1 METYKGGEEG
11 SQAQVPFLVVAEPV
25 TPDAPLM
32 GRVTAAPDTSL
43 LARVKRGPEPGA
55 SGVTGSATTCSV
67 AEDEEQA
74 EILDRP
80 WLLAF
85 MARVKRGPEPVIP
98 LLRPCKSPY
107 ALNGKH
113 KANVV

>member
-1 METYKGGEEG
+1 MYHTTLALCLPFSAYGDLQGRRRGITG
-11 SQAQVPFLVVAEPV
+11 SGPLFTRARREVSGAAV
-25 TPDAPLM
+25 TRPIN
-32 GRVTAAPDTSL
+32 
-43 LARVKRGPEPGA
+43 GA

-85 MARVKRGPEPVIP
+85 MVSNFKTDCFAGPFETPCILVSF
-98 LLRPCKSPY
+98 LR
-107 ALNGKH
+107 
-113 KANVV
+113 